1 MSAELKALRNIL
13 NNKTEAEEEASFVRR
28 ARAKGFL
35 CRKMNGESYRGW
47 PDQLVIGDG
56 TDIWFIEFKRPG
68 KYKDPNAGLSENQAE
83 IIKALRAKGKAVL
96 VTDSAEEALKF
107 IGAK

>member
-1 MSAELKALRNIL
+1 MSAELKALHNIL
-13 NNKTEAEEEASFVRR
+13 NNRTEAEEEAFFVRR

-47 PDQLVIGDG
+47 PDQLVIGEH
-56 TDIWFIEFKRPG
+56 IWFIEFKRPG
-68 KYKDPNAGLSENQAE
+68 KYKDPSAGLSENQAE